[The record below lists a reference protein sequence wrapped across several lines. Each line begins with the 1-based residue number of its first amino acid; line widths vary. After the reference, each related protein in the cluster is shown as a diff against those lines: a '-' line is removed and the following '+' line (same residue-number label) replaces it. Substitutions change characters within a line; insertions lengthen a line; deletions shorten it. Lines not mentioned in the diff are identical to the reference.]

1 MGIFCGNYPSE
12 KAGCKFSSEI
22 HLNHVFSYSLH
33 AVNFR
38 FATTMM
44 GSIHDC
50 PVESP
55 GCSAAGGDVFAD
67 FDAGDG
73 ELEPD
78 LMIHAVVWSE
88 DEPVTPAGLI
98 RTIKSVLQRA
108 EDWGL
113 ARISTPILG
122 TGPGALPLEDAALI
136 LVQTLTE
143 LLPAATYPKEV
154 CIVVESEE
162 DREVVQALLRG
173 GTTQ

>member
-1 MGIFCGNYPSE
+1 MIDVVVDDLAFVSADAVVRPTTALLEPVAPGLRRLE
-12 KAGCKFSSEI
+12 QLAG
-22 HLNHVFSYSLH
+22 
-33 AVNFR
+33 
-38 FATTMM
+38 
-44 GSIHDC
+44 
-50 PVESP
+50 
-55 GCSAAGGDVFAD
+55 AD
-67 FDAGDG
+67 FLKQLTVPIRLGVGAAVVTSAG